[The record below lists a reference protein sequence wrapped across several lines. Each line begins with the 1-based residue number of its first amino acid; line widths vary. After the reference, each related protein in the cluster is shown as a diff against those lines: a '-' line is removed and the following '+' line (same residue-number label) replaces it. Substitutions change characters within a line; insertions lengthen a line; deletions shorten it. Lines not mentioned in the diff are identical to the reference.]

1 LEPLPDNAYH
11 PPFGKVFG
19 ELAKAYANHF
29 TERLRDLPLQ
39 RYYYSLVV
47 IEAYGGNINQTALGE
62 ELYLDKASV
71 VRMLDYLEDEDCI
84 RRVQNPQDRRAHL
97 LELSPKALAMLPEI
111 KEALQETNALCIKEV
126 EALGITNFEAALAQ
140 IHQRLQTG
148 NDRKFQIHFV
158 PKEQHED

>member
-1 LEPLPDNAYH
+1 MEPLPGSAYH

-29 TERLRDLPLQ
+29 TERLRELPLQ

-47 IEAYGGNINQTALGE
+47 IEAYGGNINQTVLGE

-71 VRMLDYLEDEDCI
+71 VRMLDYLETEDCI

-111 KEALQETNALCIKEV
+111 KKALEETNALCIQEV
-126 EALGITNFEAALAQ
+126 QALGISNFETALEQ
-140 IHQRLQTG
+140 IHQRLQSGT
-148 NDRKFQIHFV
+148 DRKFQIHFV
-158 PKEQHED
+158 ANNEDH

>member
-1 LEPLPDNAYH
+1 MEPLPDNAYH

-47 IEAYGGNINQTALGE
+47 IEAYGGNINQTTLGE

-71 VRMLDYLEDEDCI
+71 VRMLDYLEAEDCI

-97 LELSPKALAMLPEI
+97 LELTPKALTMLPEI
-111 KEALQETNALCIKEV
+111 KQALYETNELCSQEV
-126 EALGITNFEAALAQ
+126 QALGISNFEAALEQ
-140 IHQRLQTG
+140 IHQRLQSG
-148 NDRKFQIHFV
+148 NDSKFQIHFV
-158 PKEQHED
+158 SNNEDH